1 MTGRKCTLCLQ
12 FIISWYQTFVTRCQ
26 TPTYARTII
35 HCCVCLCLFLLQVR
49 IKTAKRRVVMASL
62 YLGTG
67 QLEQELVRNVLFVR
81 SRFFF
86 LVGVGG
92 GIYVSLISVRWEQC
106 RPNTGA
112 CQIVGQRCQK
122 TVSQCC
128 LPGEPQCGLFKMKAH
143 ARPAT
148 RNDPRMQGFMG
159 IRRPVL
165 ACDSPLF
172 FMLGKPSIT
181 TLTQNK
187 PQSGLML
194 RFSCFSWFFFEARTS
209 SRITEELHRR
219 VKHA

>member
-1 MTGRKCTLCLQ
+1 MPNTHIRSHNNSLLCLSVSL
-12 FIISWYQTFVTRCQ
+12 FTPGAYQDCEEASGDGLIVSGNRSAGAGAGEKC
-26 TPTYARTII
+26 A
-35 HCCVCLCLFLLQVR
+35 VCEKQ
-49 IKTAKRRVVMASL
+49 I
-62 YLGTG
+62 
-67 QLEQELVRNVLFVR
+67 
-81 SRFFF
+81 FFF
-86 LVGVGG
+86 GGGGG

-194 RFSCFSWFFFEARTS
+194 RFSCFSCFFFSKLVRAAGLPKNCTGES
-209 SRITEELHRR
+209 NMLNYS
-219 VKHA
+219 